1 MATPAQVAD
10 EAITD
15 RLADL
20 KETVVDTDRRARD
33 FIEEYP
39 MASLALAVGIGYLA
53 AKVLRR

>member
-1 MATPAQVAD
+1 MATPAKVTE

-20 KETVVDTDRRARD
+20 KDTVTKTDRRARD

-39 MASLALAVGIGYLA
+39 MTSLALAVGLGYLA
-53 AKVLRR
+53 ARVLRR